1 MTGARAGGTILGV
14 TQVWDLVAVERR
26 TLADFLETLSAE
38 EWAVD
43 SLCAGWTVRDVAAHV
58 AWGNTSPPLKTVT
71 AIVRGG
77 FRANA
82 VNARL
87 GREWGRKPTP
97 EIVARLREVAEQPRA
112 HPRHHA
118 GRLRSRTCSAT
129 TSTSA
134 SRSGSRGPRP
144 PSRSGWRSPGTPG
157 WASPCT
163 WPSAPTA
170 RRWPRGSRLVAEDVG
185 WTHGEGPTVQGSGSA
200 LMRAL
205 TGRAVG
211 PEELSGPGA
220 PALYARLP

>member
-1 MTGARAGGTILGV
+1 M

-38 EWAVD
+38 EWAVG
-43 SLCAGWTVRDVAAHV
+43 SLCADWTVRDVAAHV
-58 AWGNTSPPLKTVT
+58 AWGNTSPPLKTVA

-87 GREWGRKPTP
+87 GREWGQKPTAD
-97 EIVARLREVAEQPRA
+97 IIARLHEIA
-112 HPRHHA
+112 
-118 GRLRSRTCSAT
+118 
-129 TSTSA
+129 
-134 SRSGSRGPRP
+134 GSRVHT
-144 PSRSGWRSPGTPG
+144 PGTTPVDALADMLCHDLDIRVPLG
-157 WASPCT
+157 KPRISPAGPFRLALTRYVGLGFPLHLAFGANCK
-163 WPSAPTA
+163 AVA
-170 RRWPRGSRLVAEDVG
+170 KGLRLVAEDVG

>member
-1 MTGARAGGTILGV
+1 M

-71 AIVRGG
+71 AIIRGG

-87 GREWGRKPTP
+87 GREWGRKPPP
-97 EIVARLREVAEQPRA
+97 EIIARLREIAS
-112 HPRHHA
+112 
-118 GRLRSRTCSAT
+118 SRVH
-129 TSTSA
+129 
-134 SRSGSRGPRP
+134 
-144 PSRSGWRSPGTPG
+144 TPG
-157 WASPCT
+157 ITPVDALADVLCHDLDIRVPLGKPRTSPAGPFRLALTRYAGLGFPLHLAFGANCK
-163 WPSAPTA
+163 AMA
-170 RRWPRGSRLVAEDVG
+170 KGLRLVAEDVG